1 MISNFINSKIQITP
15 KDKAVFYMSICM
27 GIHFSGHELARAPI
41 TSLFTSKEIGFNN
54 SAALPLAVGVVS
66 PFSIIMLYI
75 FKKVLQ
81 RHGPRNALM
90 QSTLVYS
97 TSLLSVALALSYLT
111 TRIDG
116 QQHIRTS
123 KIMDSLDT
131 HMTTKSLL
139 FAIFVFQSANVQFLY
154 TQHWSFLG
162 SILTAEEGKV
172 WFAPIA
178 GLGSIT
184 STLAAANV
192 SKLVDSI
199 GLIGLL
205 CCAAMV
211 IGSSSFFADQAYSV
225 ARKNGFEPSNN
236 NNGKGKKEDDKTF
249 DEIKDSKGISDPTK
263 SSKDLFQRVPI
274 LKAMFFEVIL
284 SQCLSSLLNFQ
295 FMVTVKDAI
304 TDDEERAGWTGGCY
318 AYING
323 ISGAM
328 QFLILPIITKRVH
341 SSYLWLLMPSTM
353 LLLTAIQ
360 FYQNNPSLA
369 LVGFTFLTMKIIEY
383 SLRGQVS
390 EMAFASLDYESRFI
404 GKQKINLFANRLGKS
419 GMAAS
424 LFLLAT
430 YMDKDVKDLNRL
442 LLLASNGIAC
452 LWLLSTVQLT
462 RFIDKPKSVSD

>member
-1 MISNFINSKIQITP
+1 
-15 KDKAVFYMSICM
+15 
-27 GIHFSGHELARAPI
+27 
-41 TSLFTSKEIGFNN
+41 
-54 SAALPLAVGVVS
+54 
-66 PFSIIMLYI
+66 
-75 FKKVLQ
+75 
-81 RHGPRNALM
+81 
-90 QSTLVYS
+90 
-97 TSLLSVALALSYLT
+97 
-111 TRIDG
+111 
-116 QQHIRTS
+116 
-123 KIMDSLDT
+123 
-131 HMTTKSLL
+131 
-139 FAIFVFQSANVQFLY
+139 
-154 TQHWSFLG
+154 
-162 SILTAEEGKV
+162 
-172 WFAPIA
+172 
-178 GLGSIT
+178 
-184 STLAAANV
+184 
-192 SKLVDSI
+192 
-199 GLIGLL
+199 
-205 CCAAMV
+205 
-211 IGSSSFFADQAYSV
+211 
-225 ARKNGFEPSNN
+225 
-236 NNGKGKKEDDKTF
+236 
-249 DEIKDSKGISDPTK
+249 
-263 SSKDLFQRVPI
+263 
-274 LKAMFFEVIL
+274 
-284 SQCLSSLLNFQ
+284 
-295 FMVTVKDAI
+295 MVTVKDAI
-304 TDDEERAGWTGGCY
+304 TDDEERAGWTGGVSTVMLHLKFTQFCMISDLSLLSFQRCSIIIVMQCY